1 MTLDEILNEIKKAG
15 SIVLLTHESP
25 DGDAIGSTLAMN
37 LILKGLG
44 KNPDMIF
51 KEFPRIYNFLPDAD
65 KIKESS
71 EIKNYDLA
79 IILDCADLKRLVGKE
94 YFENAKKT
102 IVIDH
107 HGSNQMYGDLN
118 YVNPVAPACA
128 EILVGI
134 LEYFNMEIN
143 KEIGSCLLT
152 GIITDTGGYS
162 NSRCYSRDF

>member
-1 MTLDEILNEIKKAG
+1 MTLDDIKNAIESSN
-15 SIVLLTHESP
+15 SIAILTHESP
-25 DGDAIGSTLAMN
+25 DGDAIASSLAMN
-37 LILKGLG
+37 LALKKLG
-44 KNPDMIF
+44 KEPDVIIPEYS
-51 KEFPRIYNFLPDAD
+51 KTYTFLPDA
-65 KIKESS
+65 KNIKKQSN
-71 EIKNYDLA
+71 IKSYDLA
-79 IILDCADLKRLVGKE
+79 ISLDCADLKRLVGKE
-94 YFENAKKT
+94 YFESAKKT

-162 NSRCYSRDF
+162 NTRCYS